1 MAFIDIFNYK
11 KYFRKSSDST
21 VARVGHV
28 NALAEKVTPVEYVTQ
43 TISNTTA
50 VEINAPVG
58 QITMFGALAIGSDSF
73 RVDNNR
79 VKTDSVVI
87 ASIEYSNLADRLDS
101 VLAAPVNVVDG
112 SFDIAW
118 STAGVTT
125 GALKINFIVL

>member
-11 KYFRKSSDST
+11 KYFRKSSDAT

-28 NALAEKVTPVEYVTQ
+28 NKLAEKVTPVEYVTQ
-43 TISNTTA
+43 LTSNTTP

-58 QITMFGALAIGSDSF
+58 QITMFGALSGSNSF
-73 RVDNNR
+73 RVDNDR

-118 STAGVTT
+118 STATSTT

>member
-11 KYFRKSSDST
+11 KYFRKSSDAT

-28 NALAEKVTPVEYVTQ
+28 NKLAEKVTPVEYVTQ
-43 TISNTTA
+43 LTSNTTP

-58 QITMFGALAIGSDSF
+58 QITMFGLLSGSNSF
-73 RVDNNR
+73 RVDNDR

>member
-11 KYFRKSSDST
+11 KYFRKSSDAT

-28 NALAEKVTPVEYVTQ
+28 NKLAEKVTPVEYITHS
-43 TISNTTA
+43 ISNTTA

-58 QITMFGALAIGSDSF
+58 QITMFGLLSGSNSF
-73 RVDNNR
+73 RVDNDR

-118 STAGVTT
+118 STATSTT

>member
-11 KYFRKSSDST
+11 KYFRKSSDAT

-28 NALAEKVTPVEYVTQ
+28 NKLAEKVTPVEYVTQ
-43 TISNTTA
+43 LTSNTTP

-58 QITMFGALAIGSDSF
+58 QITMFGLLSGSNSF
-73 RVDNNR
+73 RVDNDR

-118 STAGVTT
+118 STATSTT

>member
-11 KYFRKSSDST
+11 KYFRKSSDAT

-28 NALAEKVTPVEYVTQ
+28 NKLAEKVTPVEYITQ
-43 TISNTTA
+43 TISNTTP

-58 QITMFGALAIGSDSF
+58 QITMFGLLSGSNSF
-73 RVDNNR
+73 RVDNDR

-118 STAGVTT
+118 STATSTT

>member
-11 KYFRKSSDST
+11 KYFRKSSDAT

-28 NALAEKVTPVEYVTQ
+28 NKLAEKVTPVEYVTQ
-43 TISNTTA
+43 LTSNTTP

-58 QITMFGALAIGSDSF
+58 QITMFGLLSGSNSF
-73 RVDNNR
+73 RVNNNR

-118 STAGVTT
+118 STATSTT

>member
-11 KYFRKSSDST
+11 KYFKKSSDAT

-28 NALAEKVTPVEYVTQ
+28 NKLAEKVTPVEYVTQ
-43 TISNTTA
+43 LISNTTP

-58 QITMFGALAIGSDSF
+58 QITMFGALSGSNSF

-87 ASIEYSNLADRLDS
+87 ASIEYSNIGDRADL
-101 VLAAPVNVVDG
+101 VFTAPVNVVDG
-112 SFDIAW
+112 GFDIAW
-118 STAGVTT
+118 STTTSTT

>member
-11 KYFRKSSDST
+11 KYFRKSSDAT

-28 NALAEKVTPVEYVTQ
+28 NKLAEKVTPVEYVTQ
-43 TISNTTA
+43 LTSNTTP

-58 QITMFGALAIGSDSF
+58 QITMFGLLSGSNSF
-73 RVDNNR
+73 RVDNDR

-87 ASIEYSNLADRLDS
+87 ASIEYSGIGDRADL
-101 VLAAPVNVVDG
+101 VFTAPVNVVDG

-118 STAGVTT
+118 STTT
-125 GALKINFIVL
+125 STDGALKINFIVL